1 MQKVTLIGT
10 GLMGYPMAQ
19 NILKGGYTLSVFNR
33 TKEKAYGLSKNG
45 AVVAKSIKE
54 AIENSDVIITMLS
67 DDNAVSEVI
76 NSNNFLD
83 NIKINS
89 TVIDMSS
96 TKPVTSKKIFD
107 LLKNKNI
114 NFLDAPVSGGT
125 VGAEKASLA
134 IMVGGDEIIFNK
146 VVKILNTMGN
156 PTLVGPIGSG
166 QIAKLA
172 NQIIVGVTIGAV
184 AEAIHLCKVS
194 GADPNKFIK
203 AVEGGFADSNI
214 LRSHGKKMIDKNFNP
229 GGRTSTHLKDMN
241 NILESAENYNFKLPI
256 SKLIKEMYQDLVEKG
271 YSDKDHSSLYLQ
283 IEEINKNGK

>member
-33 TKEKAYGLSKNG
+33 TKEKADGLSKNG
-45 AVVAKSIKE
+45 AVVAETINE
-54 AIENSDVIITMLS
+54 AIKNSDVIITMLS

-76 NSNNFLD
+76 NSNDFLD

-96 TKPVTSKKIFD
+96 TKPVTSKNIFN
-107 LLKNKNI
+107 LLKTKNI

-146 VVKILNTMGN
+146 VVNILNTMGN
-156 PTLVGPIGSG
+156 ATLVGPVGSG

-184 AEAIHLCKVS
+184 AEAVHLCKVS
-194 GADPNKFIK
+194 GVVP
-203 AVEGGFADSNI
+203 
-214 LRSHGKKMIDKNFNP
+214 
-229 GGRTSTHLKDMN
+229 LKYCFV
-241 NILESAENYNFKLPI
+241 I
-256 SKLIKEMYQDLVEKG
+256 
-271 YSDKDHSSLYLQ
+271 
-283 IEEINKNGK
+283 

>member
-19 NILKGGYTLSVFNR
+19 NILKGGYILSVFNR
-33 TKEKAYGLSKNG
+33 TKEKADGLSKNG
-45 AVVAKSIKE
+45 AVVAESIKE
-54 AIENSDVIITMLS
+54 AIKNSDVIITMLS

-76 NSNNFLD
+76 NSNDFLD

-96 TKPVTSKKIFD
+96 TKPVTSKNIFN
-107 LLKNKNI
+107 LLKTKNI

-146 VVKILNTMGN
+146 VVNILNTMGN
-156 PTLVGPIGSG
+156 ATLVGPIGSG
-166 QIAKLA
+166 QTAKLA
-172 NQIIVGVTIGAV
+172 NQIIVGITIGAV
-184 AEAIHLCKVS
+184 AEAIHLCKIS
-194 GADPNKFIK
+194 GADPTKFIK

-214 LRSHGKKMIDKNFNP
+214 LRSHGKKMIDQNFNP
-229 GGRTSTHLKDMN
+229 GGKTSTHLKDMN

>member
-33 TKEKAYGLSKNG
+33 TKEKSDGLSKNG
-45 AVVAKSIKE
+45 AVVTKSIKE
-54 AIENSDVIITMLS
+54 AIKNSDVIITMLS
-67 DDNAVSEVI
+67 DDNAVYEVI
-76 NSNNFLD
+76 NSNDFLD
-83 NIKINS
+83 NIKISS

-96 TKPVTSKKIFD
+96 TKPVTSKNIFD
-107 LLKNKNI
+107 LLKTKNI

-125 VGAEKASLA
+125 IGAENASLA

-146 VVKILNTMGN
+146 VVNILNTMGTA
-156 PTLVGPIGSG
+156 TLVGPVGSG

-184 AEAIHLCKVS
+184 AEAVHLCKVS
-194 GADPNKFIK
+194 GVDPNKFIK

-214 LRSHGKKMIDKNFNP
+214 LRSHGKKMIDQNFNP
-229 GGRTSTHLKDMN
+229 GGKTSTHLKDMN

>member
-1 MQKVTLIGT
+1 
-10 GLMGYPMAQ
+10 MGYPMAQ

-33 TKEKAYGLSKNG
+33 TKEKADGLSKNG
-45 AVVAKSIKE
+45 AFVAKSIKE

-67 DDNAVSEVI
+67 DDNAVYEVI
-76 NSNNFLD
+76 NSNDFLD
-83 NIKINS
+83 NIKISS

-96 TKPVTSKKIFD
+96 TKPVTSKNIFD
-107 LLKNKNI
+107 LLKTKNI

-125 VGAEKASLA
+125 IGAENASLA

-146 VVKILNTMGN
+146 VVNILNTMGN
-156 PTLVGPIGSG
+156 ATLVGPVGSG

-184 AEAIHLCKVS
+184 AEAVHLCKVS
-194 GADPNKFIK
+194 GVDPNKFIK

-214 LRSHGKKMIDKNFNP
+214 LRSHGKKMIDQNFNP
-229 GGRTSTHLKDMN
+229 GGKTSTHLKDMN

>member
-1 MQKVTLIGT
+1 
-10 GLMGYPMAQ
+10 
-19 NILKGGYTLSVFNR
+19 
-33 TKEKAYGLSKNG
+33 
-45 AVVAKSIKE
+45 
-54 AIENSDVIITMLS
+54 MLS

-76 NSNNFLD
+76 NSNDFLD

-107 LLKNKNI
+107 LLKTKNI

-125 VGAEKASLA
+125 TGAEKASLA

-229 GGRTSTHLKDMN
+229 GGKTSTHLKDMN
-241 NILESAENYNFKLPI
+241 NILKSAENYNFKLPI

>member
-33 TKEKAYGLSKNG
+33 TKEKADGLSKNG
-45 AVVAKSIKE
+45 AFVAKSIKE

-76 NSNNFLD
+76 NSNDFLD

-96 TKPVTSKKIFD
+96 TKPVTSKNIFD
-107 LLKNKNI
+107 LLKTKNI

-125 VGAEKASLA
+125 IGAENASLA

-146 VVKILNTMGN
+146 VVNILNTMGN
-156 PTLVGPIGSG
+156 ATLVGPVGSG

-184 AEAIHLCKVS
+184 AEAVHLCKVS
-194 GADPNKFIK
+194 GVDPNKFIK

-214 LRSHGKKMIDKNFNP
+214 LRSHGKKMIDQNFNP
-229 GGRTSTHLKDMN
+229 GGKTSTHLKDMN

>member
-1 MQKVTLIGT
+1 
-10 GLMGYPMAQ
+10 MGYPMAQ

-33 TKEKAYGLSKNG
+33 TKEKADGLSKNG
-45 AVVAKSIKE
+45 AFVAKSIKE

-76 NSNNFLD
+76 NSNDFLD

-96 TKPVTSKKIFD
+96 TKPVTSKNIFD
-107 LLKNKNI
+107 LLKTKNI

-134 IMVGGDEIIFNK
+134 IMVGGDKIIFNK

-156 PTLVGPIGSG
+156 ATLVGPIGSG

-184 AEAIHLCKVS
+184 AEAVHLCKVS
-194 GADPNKFIK
+194 GVDPNKFIK

-214 LRSHGKKMIDKNFNP
+214 LRSHGKKMIDQNFNP
-229 GGRTSTHLKDMN
+229 GGKTSTHLKDMN